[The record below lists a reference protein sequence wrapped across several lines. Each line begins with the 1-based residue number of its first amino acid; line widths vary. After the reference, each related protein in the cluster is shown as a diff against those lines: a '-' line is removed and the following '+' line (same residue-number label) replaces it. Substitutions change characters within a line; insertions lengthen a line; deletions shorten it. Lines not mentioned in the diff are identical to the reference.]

1 MEPANFYEVE
11 PRPPMSGPPRA
22 CRAPPPRQPSGV
34 AFGYPREAAP
44 AQPPAHAAQ
53 AEQLGDICDNE
64 NSIDISAYIDPAAF
78 NDEFLADLFQHSKQQ
93 EKAKAILAGGEFD
106 YPGHAHLAG
115 HAMHG
120 GPHGGP
126 PGGPPGGHPQIY
138 GCLAAGYLDG
148 KLDPLYER
156 VPAPGL
162 RPLVIKQEPR
172 EEDDA
177 KQAALAAL
185 YPYPAPPQPAP
196 QPPPPPPPPPQ
207 PPPHHPPHPHPASHL
222 QYQIAH
228 CAQTT
233 MHLQPGHPTPPPTPV
248 PSPHHHHHP
257 HPHPQHQNGLP
268 PGGGLKLMPTDHR
281 GKSKKS
287 VDKSSSEY
295 RVRRERNNIAVR
307 KSRDKA
313 KQRNVET
320 QQKVLEL
327 TNDNDRL
334 RKRVEQ
340 LTRELDTLRGIFRQ
354 LPESS
359 LVKAMGNC
367 A

>member
-1 MEPANFYEVE
+1 MEQANFYEVDS
-11 PRPPMSGPPRA
+11 RPPMSSSHFQTP
-22 CRAPPPRQPSGV
+22 QPGS
-34 AFGYPREAAP
+34 AYSYREAPSAATP
-44 AQPPAHAAQ
+44 AAGG
-53 AEQLGDICDNE
+53 AELSDICENE

-93 EKAKAILAGGEFD
+93 EKAKAALAGDFD
-106 YPGHAHLAG
+106 FHGMHGASAAALGQGHPLQPQHQPLFGSLAG
-115 HAMHG
+115 
-120 GPHGGP
+120 
-126 PGGPPGGHPQIY
+126 Y
-138 GCLAAGYLDG
+138 TDS

-156 VPAPGL
+156 IVAPGL

-172 EEDDA
+172 EDA
-177 KQAALAAL
+177 EGKQAALAAL
-185 YPYPAPPQPAP
+185 YPHLPQ
-196 QPPPPPPPPPQ
+196 QQ
-207 PPPHHPPHPHPASHL
+207 QQQHPSHL

-248 PSPHHHHHP
+248 PSPHHPHHP
-257 HPHPQHQNGLP
+257 SSLP
-268 PGGGLKLMPTDHR
+268 AAGALKLMPADHR
-281 GKSKKS
+281 GKTKKS

-313 KQRNVET
+313 KQRNAET
-320 QQKVLEL
+320 QQKVMEL
-327 TNDNDRL
+327 TSDNDRL

-340 LTRELDTLRGIFRQ
+340 LTRELETLRGIFRQ

>member
-1 MEPANFYEVE
+1 MEQANFYEVDS
-11 PRPPMSGPPRA
+11 RPPMSSGQHHQLQTPLPGSAYSYRE
-22 CRAPPPRQPSGV
+22 APS
-34 AFGYPREAAP
+34 AAAP
-44 AQPPAHAAQ
+44 ATGG
-53 AEQLGDICDNE
+53 AELGDICENE

-93 EKAKAILAGGEFD
+93 EKAKAILAGDFD
-106 YPGHAHLAG
+106 FHSMHGAGAAASAPGHQQQHHQQPLF
-115 HAMHG
+115 
-120 GPHGGP
+120 
-126 PGGPPGGHPQIY
+126 
-138 GCLAAGYLDG
+138 GCAAGYMDG

-156 VPAPGL
+156 IAAPGL

-172 EEDDA
+172 EEEEV
-177 KQAALAAL
+177 KSAALSAL
-185 YPYPAPPQPAP
+185 YP
-196 QPPPPPPPPPQ
+196 
-207 PPPHHPPHPHPASHL
+207 HHALQQHPSHL

-248 PSPHHHHHP
+248 PSPHHPHHP
-257 HPHPQHQNGLP
+257 HPPGGLP
-268 PGGGLKLMPTDHR
+268 AAGALKMMSADHR
-281 GKSKKS
+281 SKSKKT
-287 VDKSSSEY
+287 VDKNSNEY

-327 TNDNDRL
+327 TTDNERL

-340 LTRELDTLRGIFRQ
+340 LTRELETLRGIFRQ

-359 LVKAMGNC
+359 LVKAMGSC

>member
-1 MEPANFYEVE
+1 
-11 PRPPMSGPPRA
+11 MSSHLQSPHH
-22 CRAPPPRQPSGV
+22 QPSSV
-34 AFGYPREAAP
+34 AFGYPRDSVP
-44 AQPPAHAAQ
+44 PQPPATPAA
-53 AEQLGDICDNE
+53 AAASEQLGDICENE

-93 EKAKAILAGGEFD
+93 EKAKAALAGGEFD
-106 YPGHAHLAG
+106 YPPQPHPAG
-115 HAMHG
+115 HA
-120 GPHGGP
+120 
-126 PGGPPGGHPQIY
+126 I
-138 GCLAAGYLDG
+138 
-148 KLDPLYER
+148 
-156 VPAPGL
+156 
-162 RPLVIKQEPR
+162 
-172 EEDDA
+172 
-177 KQAALAAL
+177 
-185 YPYPAPPQPAP
+185 
-196 QPPPPPPPPPQ
+196 
-207 PPPHHPPHPHPASHL
+207 
-222 QYQIAH
+222 
-228 CAQTT
+228 
-233 MHLQPGHPTPPPTPV
+233 
-248 PSPHHHHHP
+248 
-257 HPHPQHQNGLP
+257 LP
-268 PGGGLKLMPTDHR
+268 PGGGLKMMSTDHR

>member
-1 MEPANFYEVE
+1 MEQANFYEVDS
-11 PRPPMSGPPRA
+11 RPPMSSGQHHQLQ
-22 CRAPPPRQPSGV
+22 APLPYSYREAPS
-34 AFGYPREAAP
+34 AAAP
-44 AQPPAHAAQ
+44 AAGG
-53 AEQLGDICDNE
+53 AELGDICDNE

-93 EKAKAILAGGEFD
+93 EKAKAILAGDFD
-106 YPGHAHLAG
+106 FHS
-115 HAMHG
+115 MHG
-120 GPHGGP
+120 AGAASSAP
-126 PGGPPGGHPQIY
+126 GHPQQHHHQQLF
-138 GCLAAGYLDG
+138 GCVSGYMDG

-156 VPAPGL
+156 IAAPGL

-172 EEDDA
+172 EEEEVV
-177 KQAALAAL
+177 KSAALSAL
-185 YPYPAPPQPAP
+185 YPHHAP
-196 QPPPPPPPPPQ
+196 QQ
-207 PPPHHPPHPHPASHL
+207 HHPPSHL

-233 MHLQPGHPTPPPTPV
+233 VHLQPGHPTPPPTPV
-248 PSPHHHHHP
+248 PSPHHP
-257 HPHPQHQNGLP
+257 HP
-268 PGGGLKLMPTDHR
+268 PGALKMMPSDHR
-281 GKSKKS
+281 GKSKKT
-287 VDKSSSEY
+287 VDKNSNEY

-327 TNDNDRL
+327 TTDNERL

-340 LTRELDTLRGIFRQ
+340 LTRELETLRGIFRQ

-359 LVKAMGNC
+359 LVKAMGSC

>member
-1 MEPANFYEVE
+1 MEQANFYEVDS
-11 PRPPMSGPPRA
+11 RPPMSSSSHFQTP
-22 CRAPPPRQPSGV
+22 QPGS
-34 AFGYPREAAP
+34 AYSYREAPSAATP
-44 AQPPAHAAQ
+44 AAGG
-53 AEQLGDICDNE
+53 AELSDICENE

-93 EKAKAILAGGEFD
+93 EKAKAALAGDFD
-106 YPGHAHLAG
+106 FHGMHGASAAALGQGHPLQPQHQPLFGSLAG
-115 HAMHG
+115 
-120 GPHGGP
+120 
-126 PGGPPGGHPQIY
+126 Y
-138 GCLAAGYLDG
+138 TDS

-156 VPAPGL
+156 IVAPGL

-172 EEDDA
+172 EDA
-177 KQAALAAL
+177 EGKQAALAAL
-185 YPYPAPPQPAP
+185 YPHLPQ
-196 QPPPPPPPPPQ
+196 QQ
-207 PPPHHPPHPHPASHL
+207 QQQHPSHL

-248 PSPHHHHHP
+248 PSPHHPHHP
-257 HPHPQHQNGLP
+257 SSLP
-268 PGGGLKLMPTDHR
+268 AAGALKLMPADHR
-281 GKSKKS
+281 GKTKKS

-313 KQRNVET
+313 KQRNAET
-320 QQKVLEL
+320 QQKVMEL
-327 TNDNDRL
+327 TSDNDRL

-340 LTRELDTLRGIFRQ
+340 LTRELETLRGIFRQ

>member
-1 MEPANFYEVE
+1 MEQANFYEVDS
-11 PRPPMSGPPRA
+11 RPPMSSSSHLQTPQSGSAYSYRD
-22 CRAPPPRQPSGV
+22 APS
-34 AFGYPREAAP
+34 AATP
-44 AQPPAHAAQ
+44 AAGG
-53 AEQLGDICDNE
+53 AELSDICENE

-93 EKAKAILAGGEFD
+93 EKAKAALAGEFD
-106 YPGHAHLAG
+106 FHS
-115 HAMHG
+115 MHG
-120 GPHGGP
+120 ASAAALGQ
-126 PGGPPGGHPQIY
+126 GHPPPPQHHPPQLF
-138 GCLAAGYLDG
+138 GCLAGYTDS
-148 KLDPLYER
+148 KPEPLYER
-156 VPAPGL
+156 IAAPSL
-162 RPLVIKQEPR
+162 RPLVIKQEPL
-172 EEDDA
+172 EEAED

-185 YPYPAPPQPAP
+185 YPHLPPQ
-196 QPPPPPPPPPQ
+196 Q
-207 PPPHHPPHPHPASHL
+207 HPSHL

-248 PSPHHHHHP
+248 PSPHHPHH
-257 HPHPQHQNGLP
+257 QSGGLP
-268 PGGGLKLMPTDHR
+268 AAGLKLLSADQRAKT
-281 GKSKKS
+281 KKS
-287 VDKSSSEY
+287 VDKNSNEY

-313 KQRNVET
+313 KQRNAET
-320 QQKVLEL
+320 QQKVMEL
-327 TNDNDRL
+327 TSDNDRL

-340 LTRELDTLRGIFRQ
+340 LTRELETLRGIFRQ

>member
-1 MEPANFYEVE
+1 MEQANFYEVDS
-11 PRPPMSGPPRA
+11 RPPMSSGQHHQLQTPLPGSAYSYRE
-22 CRAPPPRQPSGV
+22 APS
-34 AFGYPREAAP
+34 AAAP
-44 AQPPAHAAQ
+44 AAGG
-53 AEQLGDICDNE
+53 AELGDICDNE

-93 EKAKAILAGGEFD
+93 EKAKAILAGDFD
-106 YPGHAHLAG
+106 FHS
-115 HAMHG
+115 MHG
-120 GPHGGP
+120 AGAAASAP
-126 PGGPPGGHPQIY
+126 GHPQQPPQQPLF
-138 GCLAAGYLDG
+138 GCVTGFMDG

-156 VPAPGL
+156 IAAPGL

-172 EEDDA
+172 EEEEVV
-177 KQAALAAL
+177 KSAALSAL
-185 YPYPAPPQPAP
+185 YHAP
-196 QPPPPPPPPPQ
+196 QQ
-207 PPPHHPPHPHPASHL
+207 HHHHHHHHHPPSHL

-248 PSPHHHHHP
+248 PSPHHP
-257 HPHPQHQNGLP
+257 PPAGALKLLP
-268 PGGGLKLMPTDHR
+268 PDHR
-281 GKSKKS
+281 GKAKKT
-287 VDKSSSEY
+287 VDKNSNEY

-327 TNDNDRL
+327 TTDNERL

-340 LTRELDTLRGIFRQ
+340 LTRELETLRGIFRQ

-359 LVKAMGNC
+359 LVKAMGSC

>member
-1 MEPANFYEVE
+1 MEQANFYEVDS
-11 PRPPMSGPPRA
+11 RPPLSSRSSQHPQQPGSAYSYRD
-22 CRAPPPRQPSGV
+22 APS
-34 AFGYPREAAP
+34 AAATP
-44 AQPPAHAAQ
+44 A
-53 AEQLGDICDNE
+53 ELGDICENE
-64 NSIDISAYIDPAAF
+64 HSIDISAYIDPAAF

-93 EKAKAILAGGEFD
+93 EKAKAGDFD
-106 YPGHAHLAG
+106 FHG
-115 HAMHG
+115 MHG
-120 GPHGGP
+120 GSAAAVGQ
-126 PGGPPGGHPQIY
+126 GHPPPPF
-138 GCLAAGYLDG
+138 GCLSGYTDG

-156 VPAPGL
+156 IAPPGL

-172 EEDDA
+172 EEA
-177 KQAALAAL
+177 EGKLAAL
-185 YPYPAPPQPAP
+185 YQHLPPQ
-196 QPPPPPPPPPQ
+196 QPP
-207 PPPHHPPHPHPASHL
+207 SHL
-222 QYQIAH
+222 QFQIAH

-248 PSPHHHHHP
+248 PSPHH
-257 HPHPQHQNGLP
+257 QHLP
-268 PGGGLKLMPTDHR
+268 AGGPLKLLPAEHR
-281 GKSKKS
+281 SKTKKS
-287 VDKSSSEY
+287 VDKNSSEY

-320 QQKVLEL
+320 QQKVMEL

-340 LTRELDTLRGIFRQ
+340 LTRELETLRGIFRQ

>member
-1 MEPANFYEVE
+1 MEQANFYEVDS
-11 PRPPMSGPPRA
+11 RPPMSSSSSHLPTP
-22 CRAPPPRQPSGV
+22 QPGS
-34 AFGYPREAAP
+34 AYSYREAPSAATP
-44 AQPPAHAAQ
+44 AAGG
-53 AEQLGDICDNE
+53 AELSDICENE

-93 EKAKAILAGGEFD
+93 EKAKAILAGDFD
-106 YPGHAHLAG
+106 FHS
-115 HAMHG
+115 MHG
-120 GPHGGP
+120 ASAAALGQGHQP
-126 PGGPPGGHPQIY
+126 PQQHHPQQLF
-138 GCLAAGYLDG
+138 GCMAGYTDS

-156 VPAPGL
+156 IAAPGL

-172 EEDDA
+172 EEA
-177 KQAALAAL
+177 EGKQAALASL
-185 YPYPAPPQPAP
+185 YPHLPQ
-196 QPPPPPPPPPQ
+196 QQ
-207 PPPHHPPHPHPASHL
+207 HPSHL

-248 PSPHHHHHP
+248 PSPHHPHHLSS
-257 HPHPQHQNGLP
+257 LP
-268 PGGGLKLMPTDHR
+268 AATGALKLLPADHR
-281 GKSKKS
+281 GKTKKS

-313 KQRNVET
+313 KQRNAET
-320 QQKVLEL
+320 QQKVMEL

-340 LTRELDTLRGIFRQ
+340 LTRELETLRGIFRQ

>member
-1 MEPANFYEVE
+1 MEQANFYEVDS
-11 PRPPMSGPPRA
+11 RPPMSSGQHHQLQTPLLGSAYSYRE
-22 CRAPPPRQPSGV
+22 APS
-34 AFGYPREAAP
+34 AAAP
-44 AQPPAHAAQ
+44 AAGG
-53 AEQLGDICDNE
+53 AELGDICENE

-93 EKAKAILAGGEFD
+93 EKAKAILAGDFD
-106 YPGHAHLAG
+106 FHSMHGAGAAASAPGHQQQHHQQPLF
-115 HAMHG
+115 
-120 GPHGGP
+120 
-126 PGGPPGGHPQIY
+126 
-138 GCLAAGYLDG
+138 GCVAGYMDG

-156 VPAPGL
+156 IAAPGL

-172 EEDDA
+172 EEEEV
-177 KQAALAAL
+177 KSAALSAL
-185 YPYPAPPQPAP
+185 YP
-196 QPPPPPPPPPQ
+196 
-207 PPPHHPPHPHPASHL
+207 HHAAQQHPSHL

-248 PSPHHHHHP
+248 PSPHHPHHP
-257 HPHPQHQNGLP
+257 HPPGGLP
-268 PGGGLKLMPTDHR
+268 AAGPLKMMPADHR
-281 GKSKKS
+281 GKSKKT
-287 VDKSSSEY
+287 VDKNSNEY

-327 TNDNDRL
+327 TTDNERL

-340 LTRELDTLRGIFRQ
+340 LTRELETLRGIFRQ

-359 LVKAMGNC
+359 LVKAMGSC